1 MKINFLLN
9 YFISKAEVS
18 NTHSPKHAPHSAYPI
33 HNFILVWIRV
43 HFTQKKAFE
52 KTGTQYQIQ
61 VSGTYT
67 FPSYWGLCPL
77 HPSEIALRLGHTW
90 SSFGPIQIQVLNGQG
105 KTLWV
110 IIPGLMRTQDQ
121 FSLSFSF
128 FFFFFRSHSIVVKHI

>member
-1 MKINFLLN
+1 MKTNFSPN
-9 YFISKAEVS
+9 DFISKAEVS
-18 NTHSPKHAPHSAYPI
+18 GRHSQKHAPHRAYPI

-77 HPSEIALRLGHTW
+77 HPPEIALRLGQAW
-90 SSFGPIQIQVLNGQG
+90 SSFGPIQNQVLNGQQG

-110 IIPGLMRTQDQ
+110 ITPGLMRTQDH
-121 FSLSFSF
+121 FSLSFSSF
-128 FFFFFRSHSIVVKHI
+128 FFLDYTLLW